1 MGETEE
7 VMQFEKDRNNDREKL
22 TQLANVLIE
31 ALPWVKNVTGKTM
44 VIKYGGA
51 AMVDRELRAQVM
63 SDIVMLKIMGVNPI
77 LVHGGGKDI
86 DRMLG
91 RLGMEP
97 RFVDGLRVTDEATM
111 EIVEE
116 VLIGKVNLELVGSMN
131 RHGAIAVGLSGAEAS
146 TVVAE
151 PYDDAHGLTGR
162 VTKVNTEYLQDL
174 VDKDYIP
181 IVASIAVSED
191 KRTFYNVNAD
201 SVAGAVA
208 AAIGAHKVIFLS
220 DVDGLYLDFEDKGSL
235 ISRLTV
241 SEAKELAA
249 SGKLSSGMIP
259 KIDAVVQALD
269 AGVPRAH
276 MLNGTVPHAILLE
289 MLTDKGVG
297 TMVTQDCADAHA
309 DFETRPLMNFAA
321 KLQE

>member
-1 MGETEE
+1 
-7 VMQFEKDRNNDREKL
+7 MQFERDRQNDQEKL
-22 TQLANVLIE
+22 TQLADVLIE
-31 ALPWVKNVTGKTM
+31 ALPWIKNVTGKTM

-63 SDIVMLKIMGVNPI
+63 SDIVMLKIMGMNPI
-77 LVHGGGKDI
+77 LVHGGGKEI
-86 DRMLG
+86 DRMLR

-97 RFVDGLRVTDEATM
+97 KFIDGLRVTDEAAM

-116 VLIGKVNLELVGSMN
+116 VLIGKVNLGLVGSMN

-151 PYDDAHGLTGR
+151 PYDEEHGFTGHI
-162 VTKVNTEYLQDL
+162 VKVNTDYLQDL
-174 VDKDYIP
+174 IEKDYIP
-181 IVASIAVSED
+181 IIASIAVGED

-220 DVDGLYLDFEDKGSL
+220 DVDGLYLDFDDKDSL

-241 SEAKELAA
+241 SEAKELAV

-259 KIDAVVQALD
+259 KIEAVVKALD

-276 MLNGTVPHAILLE
+276 LLNGTVPHALLLE

-297 TMVTQDCADAHA
+297 TMVTQDFAEAHA

-321 KLQE
+321 KLQD

>member
-1 MGETEE
+1 
-7 VMQFEKDRNNDREKL
+7 MQFERDRQNDQEKL
-22 TQLANVLIE
+22 TQLADVLIE
-31 ALPWVKNVTGKTM
+31 ALPWIKNVTGKTM

-63 SDIVMLKIMGVNPI
+63 SDIVMLKIMGMNPI
-77 LVHGGGKDI
+77 LVHGGGKEI
-86 DRMLG
+86 DRMLR

-97 RFVDGLRVTDEATM
+97 KFIDGLRVTDEAAM

-116 VLIGKVNLELVGSMN
+116 VLIGKVNLGLVGSMN

-151 PYDDAHGLTGR
+151 PYDEEHGFTGHI
-162 VTKVNTEYLQDL
+162 VKVNTDYLQDL
-174 VDKDYIP
+174 IEKDYIP
-181 IVASIAVSED
+181 IIASIAVGED

-220 DVDGLYLDFEDKGSL
+220 DVDGLYLDFDDKDSL

-241 SEAKELAA
+241 SEAKELAD

-259 KIDAVVQALD
+259 KIEAVVKALD

-276 MLNGTVPHAILLE
+276 LLNGTVPHALLLE

-297 TMVTQDCADAHA
+297 TMVTQDFAEAHA

-321 KLQE
+321 KLQD